1 MDLSLNLKAVVSQRL
16 LPRIGGGR
24 VAAVEIMINS
34 PLIQDL
40 IFKGK
45 VNEIKGVMRRS
56 KEGGMQTFDMALFD
70 LYEAGLIT
78 YEDAMRAADS
88 MNELRLKIKLEG
100 REAKARDTLGEV
112 DGLTI
117 LGEDNGDVAIE
128 FGNNRAGD
136 RTSSG

>member
-1 MDLSLNLKAVVSQRL
+1 
-16 LPRIGGGR
+16 
-24 VAAVEIMINS
+24 
-34 PLIQDL
+34 
-40 IFKGK
+40 
-45 VNEIKGVMRRS
+45 
-56 KEGGMQTFDMALFD
+56 
-70 LYEAGLIT
+70 
-78 YEDAMRAADS
+78 